1 MTSRVS
7 QDIDLRQGFVRSLEE
22 RREPGAAEVYERL
35 QEMLGR
41 AESWNGA
48 IRLERLKQAVYRVQV
63 GDASGRALVLKRHPP
78 AIAQI
83 DRLVAERWLPVLG
96 FADRCPQLFAAAS
109 ERDGRWV
116 WHVYADVGHNN
127 LCTQRAPWCLDAAV
141 AVNHEVH
148 DP

>member
-48 IRLERLKQAVYRVQV
+48 IRLDRLKQAVYRVQV
-63 GDASGRALVLKRHPP
+63 GDGPGRALVLKRHPP
-78 AIAQI
+78 AIAQT
-83 DRLVAERWLPVLG
+83 DRLVAERWLQARA
-96 FADRCPQLFAAAS
+96 FAHRRPQPL
-109 ERDGRWV
+109 R
-116 WHVYADVGHNN
+116 
-127 LCTQRAPWCLDAAV
+127 
-141 AVNHEVH
+141 
-148 DP
+148 

>member
-63 GDASGRALVLKRHPP
+63 GDGSGRALILKRHPRP
-78 AIAQI
+78 SRRSIASSQN
-83 DRLVAERWLPVLG
+83 DGSRYSAS
-96 FADRCPQLFAAAS
+96 QTAARNS
-109 ERDGRWV
+109 WRP
-116 WHVYADVGHNN
+116 H
-127 LCTQRAPWCLDAAV
+127 L
-141 AVNHEVH
+141 
-148 DP
+148 

>member
-35 QEMLGR
+35 PEMLGR

-48 IRLERLKQAVYRVQV
+48 IRRERLQQAVYRVQV
-63 GDASGRALVLKRHPP
+63 GGASGRAPVLTRHSP

-83 DRLVAERWLPVLG
+83 DRLVAARWIPVLG
-96 FADRCPQLFAAAS
+96 FTDRCTQLAVAAA
-109 ERDGRWV
+109 
-116 WHVYADVGHNN
+116 A
-127 LCTQRAPWCLDAAV
+127 
-141 AVNHEVH
+141 
-148 DP
+148 